1 MRNLTLI
8 EVVSVKFNCH
18 GKAYYFDPNGC
29 AVSTGSTVIVE
40 TAKGLDIGEVA
51 AGPHYVTD
59 ESVVPPLRPV
69 IRLATEDDL
78 RQSAQNRQRE
88 KEAFAI
94 CRQKIKDHGLDM
106 KLVDVECSFEGNKIL
121 FFFTADGRVDFRDLV
136 KDLASVFRMRIELR
150 QIGVRDETKML
161 GGLGI
166 CGRPYCCSQ
175 FLGDFQPVST
185 KMAKTQNM
193 SLNPTKISGSCGR
206 LMCCL
211 RYEEAAYEDLLKT
224 IPKNGAF
231 VRTPDGY
238 GNVISTNV
246 LRQKIKVRIDEDG
259 EDEFRVYDA
268 LQIAV
273 VPGGRPKPGEPIPFV
288 ELPDYHAAPEIP
300 EAEQADDWNAP
311 NLFAEE
317 MGNGTQPKP
326 EAPAQPERP
335 VQQGAPRQQEPRGR
349 NSSRQRP
356 QGGQRQGQS
365 GGQQGNGQQKQGQ
378 PGGQKPRQGQNGQK
392 PGQPGQNGQK
402 QGQRQQNGPKS
413 QNQQR
418 PNPPKPNPNGEA
430 AASGEEKPKTNRN
443 RRRRPRGRKPGE
455 GGQNAQ
461 NAQGGQPAQ
470 GGQNAQSQSAQPP
483 RPQTP
488 PKAE

>member
-18 GKAYYFDPNGC
+18 GKAYYFDPSGI

-40 TAKGLDIGEVA
+40 TAKGLDIGDVT

-78 RQSAQNRQRE
+78 RQSAQNKQRE

-211 RYEEAAYEDLLKT
+211 RYEEEAYEDLLKT
-224 IPKNGAF
+224 IPKNGTF

-238 GNVISTNV
+238 GNVIATNV

-259 EDEFRVYDA
+259 EDEFRIYDA

-273 VPGGRPKPGEPIPFV
+273 VPGGRPKPGEPVPFV
-288 ELPDYHAAPEIP
+288 ELPDYHAAPPTAEP
-300 EAEQADDWNAP
+300 EESDDWNAP

-317 MGNGTQPKP
+317 MGNGTQPSP
-326 EAPAQPERP
+326 VSVQEEQRQAPQS
-335 VQQGAPRQQEPRGR
+335 APRQQEQRQR
-349 NSSRQRP
+349 NRQRP
-356 QGGQRQGQS
+356 QGGGQKQGQPN
-365 GGQQGNGQQKQGQ
+365 GGQQGNGQQRQGQ

-392 PGQPGQNGQK
+392 QGGQQ
-402 QGQRQQNGPKS
+402 QGQRQPNGPKP

-430 AASGEEKPKTNRN
+430 AAAGEEKPKPNRN
-443 RRRRPRGRKPGE
+443 RRRRPRNRKPGE
-455 GGQNAQ
+455 GGQGTPNGQ
-461 NAQGGQPAQ
+461 NPQGGQ
-470 GGQNAQSQSAQPP
+470 SAQNNQPRPP
-483 RPQTP
+483 KPQTP

>member
-1 MRNLTLI
+1 MRNTDLI
-8 EVVSVKFNCH
+8 EVVSVKFNSH
-18 GKAYYFDPNGC
+18 GKAYYFDPGG
-29 AVSTGSTVIVE
+29 AAISTGDTVIVE
-40 TAKGLDIGEVA
+40 TAKGLDIGTVT
-51 AGPHYVTD
+51 AGAHYVLD
-59 ESVVPPLRPV
+59 ESVVAPLRPV
-69 IRLATEDDL
+69 VRLATEEDL
-78 RQSAQNRQRE
+78 RQRAQNRQRE

-106 KLVDVECSFEGNKIL
+106 KLVSVECGFEGNKIL

-211 RYEEAAYEDLLKT
+211 RYEEEAYEDLLKT

-238 GNVISTNV
+238 GNVIATNV

-273 VPGGRPKPGEPIPFV
+273 VPGGRPKPGEPMPEV
-288 ELPDYHAAPEIP
+288 ALPDYQAAPETV
-300 EAEQADDWNAP
+300 ELEESDGWNAP

-317 MGNGTQPKP
+317 MGETRAPN
-326 EAPAQPERP
+326 PAQPEP
-335 VQQGAPRQQEPRGR
+335 QPSPQGAPRQQEQRPR
-349 NSSRQRP
+349 NNRQRP
-356 QGGQRQGQS
+356 QGGGQKQG
-365 GGQQGNGQQKQGQ
+365 GQQKQGQ
-378 PGGQKPRQGQNGQK
+378 PGNGQPKQGQPGGQAQPRQGQS
-392 PGQPGQNGQK
+392 GQPKQGGA
-402 QGQRQQNGPKS
+402 QGQRQQNGLKP

-418 PNPPKPNPNGEA
+418 QNPPKPNPNGEA
-430 AASGEEKPKTNRN
+430 AASGEEKPKQNRN
-443 RRRRPRGRKPGE
+443 RRRRPRNRKPGE
-455 GGQNAQ
+455 GGQTQQ
-461 NAQGGQPAQ
+461 NAQPQQPK
-470 GGQNAQSQSAQPP
+470 
-483 RPQTP
+483 PQTP